1 MVLEARTQWK
11 LTNKYG
17 NKKKE
22 TGKNE
27 IQMGLKYPIYIFYIC
42 IEIKYKIFNNHNKL
56 LLETKQNK
64 TKQKHNSVPTGSW
77 SFFDIDFRIR
87 IIEEVLLIDRWMEE
101 KFLVF
106 YFISLGL

>member
-1 MVLEARTQWK
+1 MVLEATQWK

-27 IQMGLKYPIYIFYIC
+27 IQMGLKYPIYIYRD
-42 IEIKYKIFNNHNKL
+42 KIFNNHNKL
-56 LLETKQNK
+56 LLETKQNNK
-64 TKQKHNSVPTGSW
+64 TTILFVPTGSW

-87 IIEEVLLIDRWMEE
+87 IIEEVLFLLIDKMEE
-101 KFLVF
+101 KNKFFFLVF
-106 YFISLGL
+106 FISLGL